1 MKKLFFSVCIFFV
14 ANAVSAAGIPT
25 MNYNCPTDI
34 KLHVDQGGYAYING
48 KAAKLKKVDDNFFE
62 VKGNGVTVDVM
73 TNPDGTRTVTY
84 TGKHGANGICSE
96 AAQTE
101 QSSST
106 PVANTKKVVA
116 QPKNLVPLCKGEAA
130 GQFNTKPMYVQVGKP
145 FQNKTGWA
153 VKGTGDLGNQGKK
166 PFQCNFDQNGK
177 LLNFQSLV
185 DEGKL

>member
-1 MKKLFFSVCIFFV
+1 MKKIFYSACLFFA

-25 MNYNCPTDI
+25 LNYTCPTGI
-34 KLHVDQGGYAYING
+34 ELPVDQGGYAYING

-96 AAQTE
+96 AQAG
-101 QSSST
+101 QSSYAPAASNKKA
-106 PVANTKKVVA
+106 VAM
-116 QPKNLVPLCKGEAA
+116 PKNLVSLCKGEAA

-145 FQNKTGWA
+145 FQDKAGWA